1 MTIRKLHLWLAATGL
16 GLASVPA
23 PSFAQGA
30 TIQSTGAQ
38 GSGVLPADPQDF
50 QCFVLLQQRRAAF
63 IATPQLDAVRKAEL
77 VNNLTIISAFYAGR
91 ISHYSSG
98 DAVGNFTAATTEVT
112 GATPAQR
119 DAFANICTDFYLRV
133 IDVLIA
139 SGPPAAPAPPLDS
152 SAGR

>member
-23 PSFAQGA
+23 PSFAQPTA
-30 TIQSTGAQ
+30 VQ
-38 GSGVLPADPQDF
+38 GSGFLPADPQDF

-63 IATPQLDAVRKAEL
+63 IANPQLDAVRKAEL

-98 DAVGNFTAATTEVT
+98 EAVGNFASATTEVT
-112 GATPAQR
+112 DATAAQR
-119 DAFANICTDFYLRV
+119 DAFANTCTDFYLRV
-133 IDVLIA
+133 MDVLIA
-139 SGPPAAPAPPLDS
+139 SAPPAAPAPPLDS
-152 SAGR
+152 AAGR